1 MYNTKCFYIGLLCL
15 FFTSNVFSQTTI
27 QGKILDEQ
35 GESLLGANVIIN
47 GTSQGTVS
55 DQNGNFNLITSK
67 DIPFEIEVSFI
78 GFGSQNITV
87 NAEQLGIITLVVENS
102 FDEVIISASRRA
114 EKLQEAPSAV
124 SVITAKQVTESG
136 GSLSPLRAL
145 INTPG
150 VELQQQTGQRVN
162 VALRGSN
169 GVFSTSVF
177 PMLDYRSLISPGLE
191 FFDSQNSP
199 INQIDVERVEVVLGP
214 SSALYGPDVTS
225 GVVHFIS
232 KDPFKHPGTTA
243 ELIYGQRNT
252 FKVALRHGGHNT
264 NETFGYK
271 INARYG
277 SGNDFTLD
285 PDDTGDQAILNNFRT
300 AISRASISNAG
311 NVNTDESGT
320 KLFDTTQ
327 TQIPGYWSAA
337 ANASLYFR
345 PKNGMEVVTAGGW
358 NAGKAIFYNDL
369 GEGQAYGNEYWGQ
382 ARFKY
387 KGWFAQTYYIK
398 NDGGND
404 SNPNY
409 LNRTGLIVPLERS
422 HYEAQIQY
430 NFNAPTILNSEWTVG
445 LDYRD
450 AKADTENHVYGRNED
465 NDDYTLYGLYAQA
478 KFKLEPK
485 LDLFLAGSYDGYN
498 FTSEKTFSPRAALV
512 FKPSE
517 YQNLRFSFNQAANPL
532 PASDLY
538 FDLPI
543 QTVPGVFDVWI
554 TGAVNPYTFGS
565 NPQIDWLVPG
575 VPNTP
580 LAAGFPLAAAYAA
593 VTGAVLEGLTASAAQ
608 DPSLAQ
614 LLPIV
619 SGVLQNPASIP
630 TGFSPLVTTDTNGQP
645 LVTEDGNINLI
656 STLKSFEFGYKGVF
670 NKRLSVGFD
679 LYYLEQ
685 KGNAGFQQIS
695 PVATIVGLEGA
706 LGQGVQT
713 TTQPQIEALLIGA
726 GLDAATAAAT
736 ANAVGQQLNGAYT
749 QAGAEFLQALTN
761 AGLPF
766 HGVIPTEQ
774 APAGDAAKLIF
785 GYITQDPNRVSTNWG
800 FELNSKYFLTEH
812 LTSFVNYSWFSR
824 SEGQPGDLN
833 FPQNKVR
840 SGVSYQSEERISGSF
855 SYQWDQ
861 GYTSNVANFPG
872 EIDAKSLFDLTL
884 GFKFTPELK
893 LELAATNIFNN
904 EFRALPGLP
913 KIGRTATARI
923 LFDF

>member
-1 MYNTKCFYIGLLCL
+1 MRNTKCFYIGLFCL
-15 FFTSNVFSQTTI
+15 FFTSNIFSQTTV

-35 GESLLGANVIIN
+35 GEGLLGANIIIN

-55 DQNGNFNLITSK
+55 DQNGNFNLTTSK

-78 GFGSQNITV
+78 GFESQNITV
-87 NAEQLGIITLVVENS
+87 NTQQLGAITLAVENS

-114 EKLQEAPSAV
+114 EKLQEAPSVV

-162 VALRGSN
+162 IALRGSS

-243 ELIYGQRNT
+243 ELIYGERNT
-252 FKVALRHGGHNT
+252 FKVAVRHGGHNT

-285 PDDTGDQAILNNFRT
+285 PDDPEDQAVLSNLRT
-300 AISRASISNAG
+300 AISRASITNTG

-320 KLFDTTQ
+320 KLFDITQ

-369 GEGQAYGNEYWGQ
+369 GEVQAYGNEYWGQ

-398 NDGGND
+398 NDGGDD

-430 NFNAPTILNSEWTVG
+430 NFNVPTLSNSEWTVG

-450 AKADTENHVYGRNED
+450 AKADSENHVYGRNED
-465 NDDYTLYGLYAQA
+465 NDDYTLYGAYAQA

-485 LDLFLAGSYDGYN
+485 LDLFLAGRYDGYN

-512 FKPSE
+512 FKPST
-517 YQNLRFSFNQAANPL
+517 YHDLRFSFNQAANPL

-565 NPQIDWLVPG
+565 NPQIDWLIPD

-580 LAAGFPLAAAYAA
+580 VAAGFPLAAAYAA
-593 VTGAVLEGLTASAAQ
+593 VTGSVLEGLTVIAATN
-608 DPSLAQ
+608 PSLAQ

-619 SGVLQNPASIP
+619 SGVLQDPTSAPA
-630 TGFSPLVTTDTNGQP
+630 GFSPVVTTDTNGVP
-645 LVTEDGNINLI
+645 
-656 STLKSFEFGYKGVF
+656 
-670 NKRLSVGFD
+670 
-679 LYYLEQ
+679 
-685 KGNAGFQQIS
+685 
-695 PVATIVGLEGA
+695 
-706 LGQGVQT
+706 
-713 TTQPQIEALLIGA
+713 
-726 GLDAATAAAT
+726 
-736 ANAVGQQLNGAYT
+736 
-749 QAGAEFLQALTN
+749 
-761 AGLPF
+761 
-766 HGVIPTEQ
+766 
-774 APAGDAAKLIF
+774 
-785 GYITQDPNRVSTNWG
+785 
-800 FELNSKYFLTEH
+800 
-812 LTSFVNYSWFSR
+812 
-824 SEGQPGDLN
+824 
-833 FPQNKVR
+833 
-840 SGVSYQSEERISGSF
+840 
-855 SYQWDQ
+855 
-861 GYTSNVANFPG
+861 
-872 EIDAKSLFDLTL
+872 
-884 GFKFTPELK
+884 
-893 LELAATNIFNN
+893 
-904 EFRALPGLP
+904 
-913 KIGRTATARI
+913 
-923 LFDF
+923 

>member
-1 MYNTKCFYIGLLCL
+1 MRNTKCFYIGLFCL
-15 FFTSNVFSQTTI
+15 FFTSNIFSQTTV

-35 GESLLGANVIIN
+35 GEGLLGSNIIIN

-55 DQNGNFNLITSK
+55 DQNGNFNLTTSK

-78 GFGSQNITV
+78 GFESQNITV
-87 NAEQLGIITLVVENS
+87 NTQQLGAITLAVENS

-162 VALRGSN
+162 IALRGSS

-243 ELIYGQRNT
+243 ELIYGERNT
-252 FKVALRHGGHNT
+252 FKVAVRHGGHNT

-285 PDDTGDQAILNNFRT
+285 PDDPEDQAVLSNLRT
-300 AISRASISNAG
+300 AISRASITNTG

-320 KLFDTTQ
+320 KLFDITQ

-369 GEGQAYGNEYWGQ
+369 GEVQAYGNEYWGQ

-398 NDGGND
+398 NDGGDD

-430 NFNAPTILNSEWTVG
+430 NFNVPTLSNSEWTVG

-465 NDDYTLYGLYAQA
+465 NDDYTLYGAYAQA

-485 LDLFLAGSYDGYN
+485 LDLFLAGRYDGYN

-512 FKPSE
+512 FKPST
-517 YQNLRFSFNQAANPL
+517 YHDLRFSFNQAANPL

-565 NPQIDWLVPG
+565 NPQIDWLIPD

-580 LAAGFPLAAAYAA
+580 VAAGFPLAAAYAA
-593 VTGAVLEGLTASAAQ
+593 VTGSVLEGLTVIAATN
-608 DPSLAQ
+608 PSLAQ

-619 SGVLQNPASIP
+619 SGVLQDPTSAPA
-630 TGFSPLVTTDTNGQP
+630 GFSPVVTTDTNGVP
-645 LVTEDGNINLI
+645 
-656 STLKSFEFGYKGVF
+656 
-670 NKRLSVGFD
+670 
-679 LYYLEQ
+679 
-685 KGNAGFQQIS
+685 
-695 PVATIVGLEGA
+695 
-706 LGQGVQT
+706 
-713 TTQPQIEALLIGA
+713 
-726 GLDAATAAAT
+726 
-736 ANAVGQQLNGAYT
+736 
-749 QAGAEFLQALTN
+749 
-761 AGLPF
+761 
-766 HGVIPTEQ
+766 
-774 APAGDAAKLIF
+774 
-785 GYITQDPNRVSTNWG
+785 
-800 FELNSKYFLTEH
+800 
-812 LTSFVNYSWFSR
+812 
-824 SEGQPGDLN
+824 
-833 FPQNKVR
+833 
-840 SGVSYQSEERISGSF
+840 
-855 SYQWDQ
+855 
-861 GYTSNVANFPG
+861 
-872 EIDAKSLFDLTL
+872 
-884 GFKFTPELK
+884 
-893 LELAATNIFNN
+893 
-904 EFRALPGLP
+904 
-913 KIGRTATARI
+913 
-923 LFDF
+923 

>member
-1 MYNTKCFYIGLLCL
+1 
-15 FFTSNVFSQTTI
+15 
-27 QGKILDEQ
+27 
-35 GESLLGANVIIN
+35 
-47 GTSQGTVS
+47 
-55 DQNGNFNLITSK
+55 
-67 DIPFEIEVSFI
+67 
-78 GFGSQNITV
+78 
-87 NAEQLGIITLVVENS
+87 
-102 FDEVIISASRRA
+102 
-114 EKLQEAPSAV
+114 
-124 SVITAKQVTESG
+124 
-136 GSLSPLRAL
+136 
-145 INTPG
+145 
-150 VELQQQTGQRVN
+150 
-162 VALRGSN
+162 
-169 GVFSTSVF
+169 
-177 PMLDYRSLISPGLE
+177 
-191 FFDSQNSP
+191 
-199 INQIDVERVEVVLGP
+199 
-214 SSALYGPDVTS
+214 
-225 GVVHFIS
+225 
-232 KDPFKHPGTTA
+232 
-243 ELIYGQRNT
+243 
-252 FKVALRHGGHNT
+252 
-264 NETFGYK
+264 
-271 INARYG
+271 
-277 SGNDFTLD
+277 TLD
-285 PDDTGDQAILNNFRT
+285 PDDTDDQAILSNFRT
-300 AISRASISNAG
+300 AINRASISNAG

-485 LDLFLAGSYDGYN
+485 LDLFLAGRYDGYN

-565 NPQIDWLVPG
+565 NPQVDWLVPG
-575 VPNTP
+575 IPNTP
-580 LAAGFPLAAAYAA
+580 LAAGFPLATAHALITTPVIDGFTALASQNAAL
-593 VTGAVLEGLTASAAQ
+593 VPLIPIITA
-608 DPSLAQ
+608 
-614 LLPIV
+614 I
-619 SGVLQNPASIP
+619 LQNPANIP
-630 TGFSPLVTTDTNGQP
+630 IGSTPISTIDQSGNPLAV
-645 LVTEDGNINLI
+645 VDGNVNLI

-695 PVATIVGLEGA
+695 PFANIKDSEGILA
-706 LGQGVQT
+706 NSILSIRSQD
-713 TTQPQIEALLIGA
+713 QIENTLMSV
-726 GLDAATAAAT
+726 GLDADTASFIANQVNDGLNT
-736 ANAVGQQLNGAYT
+736 AYNT
-749 QAGAEFLQALTN
+749 LTSSP
-761 AGLPF
+761 L
-766 HGVIPTEQ
+766 GVIPTEQ
-774 APAGDAAKLIF
+774 APGGDAAKLIF

>member
-1 MYNTKCFYIGLLCL
+1 MRNTKCFYIGLFCL
-15 FFTSNVFSQTTI
+15 FFTSNIFSQTTV

-35 GESLLGANVIIN
+35 GEGLLGANIIIN

-55 DQNGNFNLITSK
+55 DQNGNFNLTTSK

-78 GFGSQNITV
+78 GFESQNITV
-87 NAEQLGIITLVVENS
+87 NTQQLGAITLAVENS

-162 VALRGSN
+162 IALRGSS

-243 ELIYGQRNT
+243 ELIYGERNT
-252 FKVALRHGGHNT
+252 FKVAVRHGGHNT

-285 PDDTGDQAILNNFRT
+285 PDDPEDQAVLSNLRT
-300 AISRASISNAG
+300 AISRASITNTG

-320 KLFDTTQ
+320 KLFDITQ

-369 GEGQAYGNEYWGQ
+369 GEVQAYGNEYWGQ

-398 NDGGND
+398 NDGGDD

-430 NFNAPTILNSEWTVG
+430 NFNVPTLSNSEWTVG

-465 NDDYTLYGLYAQA
+465 NDDYTLYGAYAQA

-485 LDLFLAGSYDGYN
+485 LDLFLAGRYDGYN

-512 FKPSE
+512 FKPST
-517 YQNLRFSFNQAANPL
+517 YHDLRFSFNQAANPL

-565 NPQIDWLVPG
+565 NPQIDWLIPD

-580 LAAGFPLAAAYAA
+580 VAAGFPLAAAYAA
-593 VTGAVLEGLTASAAQ
+593 VTGSVLEGLTVIAATN
-608 DPSLAQ
+608 PSLAQ

-619 SGVLQNPASIP
+619 SGVLQDPTSAPA
-630 TGFSPLVTTDTNGQP
+630 GFSPVVTTDTNGVP
-645 LVTEDGNINLI
+645 
-656 STLKSFEFGYKGVF
+656 
-670 NKRLSVGFD
+670 
-679 LYYLEQ
+679 
-685 KGNAGFQQIS
+685 
-695 PVATIVGLEGA
+695 
-706 LGQGVQT
+706 
-713 TTQPQIEALLIGA
+713 
-726 GLDAATAAAT
+726 
-736 ANAVGQQLNGAYT
+736 
-749 QAGAEFLQALTN
+749 
-761 AGLPF
+761 
-766 HGVIPTEQ
+766 
-774 APAGDAAKLIF
+774 
-785 GYITQDPNRVSTNWG
+785 
-800 FELNSKYFLTEH
+800 
-812 LTSFVNYSWFSR
+812 
-824 SEGQPGDLN
+824 
-833 FPQNKVR
+833 
-840 SGVSYQSEERISGSF
+840 
-855 SYQWDQ
+855 
-861 GYTSNVANFPG
+861 
-872 EIDAKSLFDLTL
+872 
-884 GFKFTPELK
+884 
-893 LELAATNIFNN
+893 
-904 EFRALPGLP
+904 
-913 KIGRTATARI
+913 
-923 LFDF
+923 

>member
-1 MYNTKCFYIGLLCL
+1 M
-15 FFTSNVFSQTTI
+15 
-27 QGKILDEQ
+27 
-35 GESLLGANVIIN
+35 GA
-47 GTSQGTVS
+47 
-55 DQNGNFNLITSK
+55 
-67 DIPFEIEVSFI
+67 
-78 GFGSQNITV
+78 
-87 NAEQLGIITLVVENS
+87 ITLAVENS

-114 EKLQEAPSAV
+114 KKLQEAPSAV

-162 VALRGSN
+162 IALRGSS

-243 ELIYGQRNT
+243 ELIYGERNT
-252 FKVALRHGGHNT
+252 FKVAVRHGGHNT

-285 PDDTGDQAILNNFRT
+285 PDDPEDQAVLSNLRT
-300 AISRASISNAG
+300 AISRASITNTG

-320 KLFDTTQ
+320 KLFDITQ

-369 GEGQAYGNEYWGQ
+369 GEVQAYGNEYWGQ

-398 NDGGND
+398 NDGGDD

-430 NFNAPTILNSEWTVG
+430 NFNVPTLSNSEWTVG

-465 NDDYTLYGLYAQA
+465 NDDYTLYGAYAQA

-485 LDLFLAGSYDGYN
+485 LDLFLAGRYDGYN

-512 FKPSE
+512 FKPST
-517 YQNLRFSFNQAANPL
+517 YHDLRFSFNQAANPL

-565 NPQIDWLVPG
+565 NPQIDWLIPD

-580 LAAGFPLAAAYAA
+580 VAAGFPLAAAYAA
-593 VTGAVLEGLTASAAQ
+593 VTGSVLEGLTAIAATN
-608 DPSLAQ
+608 PSLAQ

-619 SGVLQNPASIP
+619 SGVLQDPTSAPA
-630 TGFSPLVTTDTNGQP
+630 GFSPVVTTDTNGVP
-645 LVTEDGNINLI
+645 
-656 STLKSFEFGYKGVF
+656 
-670 NKRLSVGFD
+670 
-679 LYYLEQ
+679 
-685 KGNAGFQQIS
+685 
-695 PVATIVGLEGA
+695 
-706 LGQGVQT
+706 
-713 TTQPQIEALLIGA
+713 
-726 GLDAATAAAT
+726 
-736 ANAVGQQLNGAYT
+736 
-749 QAGAEFLQALTN
+749 
-761 AGLPF
+761 
-766 HGVIPTEQ
+766 
-774 APAGDAAKLIF
+774 
-785 GYITQDPNRVSTNWG
+785 
-800 FELNSKYFLTEH
+800 
-812 LTSFVNYSWFSR
+812 
-824 SEGQPGDLN
+824 
-833 FPQNKVR
+833 
-840 SGVSYQSEERISGSF
+840 
-855 SYQWDQ
+855 
-861 GYTSNVANFPG
+861 
-872 EIDAKSLFDLTL
+872 
-884 GFKFTPELK
+884 
-893 LELAATNIFNN
+893 
-904 EFRALPGLP
+904 
-913 KIGRTATARI
+913 
-923 LFDF
+923 

>member
-1 MYNTKCFYIGLLCL
+1 LPLFFIKPDVFFIIEALKFYIIRNTKCFYIGLFCL
-15 FFTSNVFSQTTI
+15 FFTSNIFSQTTV

-35 GESLLGANVIIN
+35 GEGLLGANIIIN

-55 DQNGNFNLITSK
+55 DQNGNFNLTTSK

-78 GFGSQNITV
+78 GFQSQNITV
-87 NAEQLGIITLVVENS
+87 NTQQLGAITLAVENS

-114 EKLQEAPSAV
+114 KKLQEAPSAV

-162 VALRGSN
+162 IALRGSS

-243 ELIYGQRNT
+243 ELIYGERNT
-252 FKVALRHGGHNT
+252 FKVAVRHGGHNT

-285 PDDTGDQAILNNFRT
+285 PDDPEDQAVLSNLRT
-300 AISRASISNAG
+300 AISRASITNTG

-320 KLFDTTQ
+320 KLFDITQ

-369 GEGQAYGNEYWGQ
+369 GEVKAYGNEYWGQ

-398 NDGGND
+398 NDGGDD

-430 NFNAPTILNSEWTVG
+430 NFNVPTLSNSEWTVG

-465 NDDYTLYGLYAQA
+465 NDDYTLYGAYAQA

-485 LDLFLAGSYDGYN
+485 LDLFLAGRYDGYN

-512 FKPSE
+512 FKPST
-517 YQNLRFSFNQAANPL
+517 YHDLRFSFNQAANPL

-565 NPQIDWLVPG
+565 NPQIDWLIPD

-580 LAAGFPLAAAYAA
+580 VAAGFPLAAAYAA
-593 VTGAVLEGLTASAAQ
+593 VTGSVLEGLTAIAATN
-608 DPSLAQ
+608 PSLAQ

-619 SGVLQNPASIP
+619 SGVLQDPTSAPA
-630 TGFSPLVTTDTNGQP
+630 GFSPVVTTDTNGVP
-645 LVTEDGNINLI
+645 
-656 STLKSFEFGYKGVF
+656 
-670 NKRLSVGFD
+670 
-679 LYYLEQ
+679 
-685 KGNAGFQQIS
+685 
-695 PVATIVGLEGA
+695 
-706 LGQGVQT
+706 
-713 TTQPQIEALLIGA
+713 
-726 GLDAATAAAT
+726 
-736 ANAVGQQLNGAYT
+736 
-749 QAGAEFLQALTN
+749 
-761 AGLPF
+761 
-766 HGVIPTEQ
+766 
-774 APAGDAAKLIF
+774 
-785 GYITQDPNRVSTNWG
+785 
-800 FELNSKYFLTEH
+800 
-812 LTSFVNYSWFSR
+812 
-824 SEGQPGDLN
+824 
-833 FPQNKVR
+833 
-840 SGVSYQSEERISGSF
+840 
-855 SYQWDQ
+855 
-861 GYTSNVANFPG
+861 
-872 EIDAKSLFDLTL
+872 
-884 GFKFTPELK
+884 
-893 LELAATNIFNN
+893 
-904 EFRALPGLP
+904 
-913 KIGRTATARI
+913 
-923 LFDF
+923 

>member
-1 MYNTKCFYIGLLCL
+1 
-15 FFTSNVFSQTTI
+15 
-27 QGKILDEQ
+27 
-35 GESLLGANVIIN
+35 
-47 GTSQGTVS
+47 
-55 DQNGNFNLITSK
+55 
-67 DIPFEIEVSFI
+67 
-78 GFGSQNITV
+78 
-87 NAEQLGIITLVVENS
+87 
-102 FDEVIISASRRA
+102 
-114 EKLQEAPSAV
+114 
-124 SVITAKQVTESG
+124 
-136 GSLSPLRAL
+136 
-145 INTPG
+145 
-150 VELQQQTGQRVN
+150 
-162 VALRGSN
+162 
-169 GVFSTSVF
+169 
-177 PMLDYRSLISPGLE
+177 MLDYRSLISPGLE

-285 PDDTGDQAILNNFRT
+285 PDDTDDQDILNNFRT

-409 LNRTGLIVPLERS
+409 LNRNGLIVPLERS

-430 NFNAPTILNSEWTVG
+430 NFNAPTILNSKWTVG

-485 LDLFLAGSYDGYN
+485 LDLFLAGSYDGYK

-517 YQNLRFSFNQAANPL
+517 YQNLCFSFNQAANPL

-543 QTVPGVFDVWI
+543 QTVPGVFDV
-554 TGAVNPYTFGS
+554 
-565 NPQIDWLVPG
+565 
-575 VPNTP
+575 
-580 LAAGFPLAAAYAA
+580 
-593 VTGAVLEGLTASAAQ
+593 
-608 DPSLAQ
+608 
-614 LLPIV
+614 
-619 SGVLQNPASIP
+619 
-630 TGFSPLVTTDTNGQP
+630 
-645 LVTEDGNINLI
+645 
-656 STLKSFEFGYKGVF
+656 
-670 NKRLSVGFD
+670 
-679 LYYLEQ
+679 
-685 KGNAGFQQIS
+685 
-695 PVATIVGLEGA
+695 
-706 LGQGVQT
+706 
-713 TTQPQIEALLIGA
+713 
-726 GLDAATAAAT
+726 
-736 ANAVGQQLNGAYT
+736 
-749 QAGAEFLQALTN
+749 
-761 AGLPF
+761 
-766 HGVIPTEQ
+766 
-774 APAGDAAKLIF
+774 
-785 GYITQDPNRVSTNWG
+785 
-800 FELNSKYFLTEH
+800 
-812 LTSFVNYSWFSR
+812 
-824 SEGQPGDLN
+824 
-833 FPQNKVR
+833 
-840 SGVSYQSEERISGSF
+840 
-855 SYQWDQ
+855 
-861 GYTSNVANFPG
+861 
-872 EIDAKSLFDLTL
+872 
-884 GFKFTPELK
+884 
-893 LELAATNIFNN
+893 
-904 EFRALPGLP
+904 
-913 KIGRTATARI
+913 
-923 LFDF
+923 

>member
-1 MYNTKCFYIGLLCL
+1 MHNTKCFYIGLLCL

-102 FDEVIISASRRA
+102 FDEVIISALRRA

-162 VALRGSN
+162 IALRGSN

-264 NETFGYK
+264 KETFGYK

-409 LNRTGLIVPLERS
+409 LNRTRLIVPLERS

-485 LDLFLAGSYDGYN
+485 LDLFLAGRYDGYN

-517 YQNLRFSFNQAANPL
+517 YQNLCFSFNQAANPL

-543 QTVPGVFDVWI
+543 QTVPGVFDV
-554 TGAVNPYTFGS
+554 
-565 NPQIDWLVPG
+565 
-575 VPNTP
+575 
-580 LAAGFPLAAAYAA
+580 
-593 VTGAVLEGLTASAAQ
+593 
-608 DPSLAQ
+608 
-614 LLPIV
+614 
-619 SGVLQNPASIP
+619 
-630 TGFSPLVTTDTNGQP
+630 
-645 LVTEDGNINLI
+645 
-656 STLKSFEFGYKGVF
+656 
-670 NKRLSVGFD
+670 
-679 LYYLEQ
+679 
-685 KGNAGFQQIS
+685 
-695 PVATIVGLEGA
+695 
-706 LGQGVQT
+706 
-713 TTQPQIEALLIGA
+713 
-726 GLDAATAAAT
+726 
-736 ANAVGQQLNGAYT
+736 
-749 QAGAEFLQALTN
+749 
-761 AGLPF
+761 
-766 HGVIPTEQ
+766 
-774 APAGDAAKLIF
+774 
-785 GYITQDPNRVSTNWG
+785 
-800 FELNSKYFLTEH
+800 
-812 LTSFVNYSWFSR
+812 
-824 SEGQPGDLN
+824 
-833 FPQNKVR
+833 
-840 SGVSYQSEERISGSF
+840 
-855 SYQWDQ
+855 
-861 GYTSNVANFPG
+861 
-872 EIDAKSLFDLTL
+872 
-884 GFKFTPELK
+884 
-893 LELAATNIFNN
+893 
-904 EFRALPGLP
+904 
-913 KIGRTATARI
+913 
-923 LFDF
+923 

>member
-1 MYNTKCFYIGLLCL
+1 MRNTKCFYIGLFCL
-15 FFTSNVFSQTTI
+15 FFTSNIFSQTTV

-35 GESLLGANVIIN
+35 GEGLLGANIIIN

-55 DQNGNFNLITSK
+55 DQNGNFNLTTSK

-78 GFGSQNITV
+78 GFESQNITV
-87 NAEQLGIITLVVENS
+87 NTQQLGAITLAVENS

-114 EKLQEAPSAV
+114 KKLQEAPSAV

-162 VALRGSN
+162 IALRGSS

-243 ELIYGQRNT
+243 ELIYGERNT
-252 FKVALRHGGHNT
+252 FKVAVRHGGHNT

-285 PDDTGDQAILNNFRT
+285 PDDPEDQAVLSNLRT
-300 AISRASISNAG
+300 AISRASITNTG

-320 KLFDTTQ
+320 KLFDITQ

-369 GEGQAYGNEYWGQ
+369 GEVQAYGNEYWGQ

-398 NDGGND
+398 NDGGDD

-430 NFNAPTILNSEWTVG
+430 NFNVPTLSNSEWTVG

-465 NDDYTLYGLYAQA
+465 NDDYMLYGAYAQA

-485 LDLFLAGSYDGYN
+485 LDLF
-498 FTSEKTFSPRAALV
+498 
-512 FKPSE
+512 
-517 YQNLRFSFNQAANPL
+517 
-532 PASDLY
+532 
-538 FDLPI
+538 
-543 QTVPGVFDVWI
+543 
-554 TGAVNPYTFGS
+554 
-565 NPQIDWLVPG
+565 
-575 VPNTP
+575 
-580 LAAGFPLAAAYAA
+580 
-593 VTGAVLEGLTASAAQ
+593 
-608 DPSLAQ
+608 
-614 LLPIV
+614 
-619 SGVLQNPASIP
+619 
-630 TGFSPLVTTDTNGQP
+630 
-645 LVTEDGNINLI
+645 
-656 STLKSFEFGYKGVF
+656 
-670 NKRLSVGFD
+670 
-679 LYYLEQ
+679 
-685 KGNAGFQQIS
+685 
-695 PVATIVGLEGA
+695 
-706 LGQGVQT
+706 
-713 TTQPQIEALLIGA
+713 
-726 GLDAATAAAT
+726 
-736 ANAVGQQLNGAYT
+736 
-749 QAGAEFLQALTN
+749 
-761 AGLPF
+761 
-766 HGVIPTEQ
+766 
-774 APAGDAAKLIF
+774 
-785 GYITQDPNRVSTNWG
+785 
-800 FELNSKYFLTEH
+800 
-812 LTSFVNYSWFSR
+812 
-824 SEGQPGDLN
+824 
-833 FPQNKVR
+833 
-840 SGVSYQSEERISGSF
+840 
-855 SYQWDQ
+855 
-861 GYTSNVANFPG
+861 
-872 EIDAKSLFDLTL
+872 
-884 GFKFTPELK
+884 
-893 LELAATNIFNN
+893 
-904 EFRALPGLP
+904 
-913 KIGRTATARI
+913 
-923 LFDF
+923 

>member
-1 MYNTKCFYIGLLCL
+1 MHNTKCFYIGLLCL

-162 VALRGSN
+162 IALRGSN

-285 PDDTGDQAILNNFRT
+285 PDDTDDQAILNNFRT

-409 LNRTGLIVPLERS
+409 LNRTRLIVPLERS

-485 LDLFLAGSYDGYN
+485 LDLFLAGRYDGYN

-517 YQNLRFSFNQAANPL
+517 YQNLRFSFQ
-532 PASDLY
+532 
-538 FDLPI
+538 
-543 QTVPGVFDVWI
+543 
-554 TGAVNPYTFGS
+554 
-565 NPQIDWLVPG
+565 
-575 VPNTP
+575 
-580 LAAGFPLAAAYAA
+580 
-593 VTGAVLEGLTASAAQ
+593 
-608 DPSLAQ
+608 PS
-614 LLPIV
+614 
-619 SGVLQNPASIP
+619 SKP
-630 TGFSPLVTTDTNGQP
+630 TSCF
-645 LVTEDGNINLI
+645 
-656 STLKSFEFGYKGVF
+656 
-670 NKRLSVGFD
+670 R
-679 LYYLEQ
+679 
-685 KGNAGFQQIS
+685 
-695 PVATIVGLEGA
+695 
-706 LGQGVQT
+706 
-713 TTQPQIEALLIGA
+713 
-726 GLDAATAAAT
+726 
-736 ANAVGQQLNGAYT
+736 
-749 QAGAEFLQALTN
+749 
-761 AGLPF
+761 
-766 HGVIPTEQ
+766 
-774 APAGDAAKLIF
+774 
-785 GYITQDPNRVSTNWG
+785 
-800 FELNSKYFLTEH
+800 
-812 LTSFVNYSWFSR
+812 
-824 SEGQPGDLN
+824 
-833 FPQNKVR
+833 
-840 SGVSYQSEERISGSF
+840 
-855 SYQWDQ
+855 
-861 GYTSNVANFPG
+861 
-872 EIDAKSLFDLTL
+872 SLFR
-884 GFKFTPELK
+884 FTHSNCPRS
-893 LELAATNIFNN
+893 F
-904 EFRALPGLP
+904 
-913 KIGRTATARI
+913 
-923 LFDF
+923 

>member
-1 MYNTKCFYIGLLCL
+1 MRNTKCFYIGLFCL
-15 FFTSNVFSQTTI
+15 FFTSNIFSQTTV

-35 GESLLGANVIIN
+35 GEGLLGANIIIN

-55 DQNGNFNLITSK
+55 DQNGNFNLTTSK

-78 GFGSQNITV
+78 GFESQNITV
-87 NAEQLGIITLVVENS
+87 NTQQLGAITLAVENS

-162 VALRGSN
+162 IALRGSS

-243 ELIYGQRNT
+243 ELIYGERNT
-252 FKVALRHGGHNT
+252 FKVAVRHGGHNT

-285 PDDTGDQAILNNFRT
+285 PDDPEDQAVLSNLRT
-300 AISRASISNAG
+300 AISRASITNTG

-320 KLFDTTQ
+320 KLFDITQ

-369 GEGQAYGNEYWGQ
+369 GEVKAYGNEYWGQ

-398 NDGGND
+398 NDGGDD

-430 NFNAPTILNSEWTVG
+430 NFNVPTLSNSEWTVG

-465 NDDYTLYGLYAQA
+465 NDDYTLYGAYAQA

-485 LDLFLAGSYDGYN
+485 LDLFLAGRYDGYN

-512 FKPSE
+512 FKPST
-517 YQNLRFSFNQAANPL
+517 YHDLRFSFNQAANPL

-565 NPQIDWLVPG
+565 NPQIDWLIPD

-580 LAAGFPLAAAYAA
+580 VAAGFPLAAAYAA
-593 VTGAVLEGLTASAAQ
+593 VTGSVLEGLTAIAATN
-608 DPSLAQ
+608 PSLAQ

-619 SGVLQNPASIP
+619 SGVLQDPTSAPA
-630 TGFSPLVTTDTNGQP
+630 GFSPVVTTDTNGVP
-645 LVTEDGNINLI
+645 
-656 STLKSFEFGYKGVF
+656 
-670 NKRLSVGFD
+670 
-679 LYYLEQ
+679 
-685 KGNAGFQQIS
+685 
-695 PVATIVGLEGA
+695 
-706 LGQGVQT
+706 
-713 TTQPQIEALLIGA
+713 
-726 GLDAATAAAT
+726 
-736 ANAVGQQLNGAYT
+736 
-749 QAGAEFLQALTN
+749 
-761 AGLPF
+761 
-766 HGVIPTEQ
+766 
-774 APAGDAAKLIF
+774 
-785 GYITQDPNRVSTNWG
+785 
-800 FELNSKYFLTEH
+800 
-812 LTSFVNYSWFSR
+812 
-824 SEGQPGDLN
+824 
-833 FPQNKVR
+833 
-840 SGVSYQSEERISGSF
+840 
-855 SYQWDQ
+855 
-861 GYTSNVANFPG
+861 
-872 EIDAKSLFDLTL
+872 
-884 GFKFTPELK
+884 
-893 LELAATNIFNN
+893 
-904 EFRALPGLP
+904 
-913 KIGRTATARI
+913 
-923 LFDF
+923 

>member
-1 MYNTKCFYIGLLCL
+1 MRNTKCFYIGLFCL
-15 FFTSNVFSQTTI
+15 FFTSNIFSQTTV

-35 GESLLGANVIIN
+35 GEGLLGANIIIN

-55 DQNGNFNLITSK
+55 DQNGNFNLTTSK

-78 GFGSQNITV
+78 GFESQNITV
-87 NAEQLGIITLVVENS
+87 NTQQLGAITLAVENS

-114 EKLQEAPSAV
+114 EKLQEAPSVV

-162 VALRGSN
+162 IALRGSS

-243 ELIYGQRNT
+243 ELIYGERNT
-252 FKVALRHGGHNT
+252 FKVAVRHGGHNT

-285 PDDTGDQAILNNFRT
+285 PDDPEDQAVLSNLRT
-300 AISRASISNAG
+300 AISRASITNTG

-320 KLFDTTQ
+320 KLFDITQ

-369 GEGQAYGNEYWGQ
+369 GEVQAYGNEYWGQ

-398 NDGGND
+398 NDGGDD

-430 NFNAPTILNSEWTVG
+430 NFNVPTLSNSEWTVG

-465 NDDYTLYGLYAQA
+465 NDDYTLYGAYAQA

-485 LDLFLAGSYDGYN
+485 LDLFLAGRYDGYN

-512 FKPSE
+512 FKPST
-517 YQNLRFSFNQAANPL
+517 YHDLRFSFNQAANPL

-565 NPQIDWLVPG
+565 NPQIDWLIPD

-580 LAAGFPLAAAYAA
+580 VAAGFPLAAAYAA
-593 VTGAVLEGLTASAAQ
+593 VTGSVLEGLTVIAATN
-608 DPSLAQ
+608 PSLAQ

-619 SGVLQNPASIP
+619 SGVLQDPTSAPA
-630 TGFSPLVTTDTNGQP
+630 GFSPVVTTDTNGVP
-645 LVTEDGNINLI
+645 
-656 STLKSFEFGYKGVF
+656 
-670 NKRLSVGFD
+670 
-679 LYYLEQ
+679 
-685 KGNAGFQQIS
+685 
-695 PVATIVGLEGA
+695 
-706 LGQGVQT
+706 
-713 TTQPQIEALLIGA
+713 
-726 GLDAATAAAT
+726 
-736 ANAVGQQLNGAYT
+736 
-749 QAGAEFLQALTN
+749 
-761 AGLPF
+761 
-766 HGVIPTEQ
+766 
-774 APAGDAAKLIF
+774 
-785 GYITQDPNRVSTNWG
+785 
-800 FELNSKYFLTEH
+800 
-812 LTSFVNYSWFSR
+812 
-824 SEGQPGDLN
+824 
-833 FPQNKVR
+833 
-840 SGVSYQSEERISGSF
+840 
-855 SYQWDQ
+855 
-861 GYTSNVANFPG
+861 
-872 EIDAKSLFDLTL
+872 
-884 GFKFTPELK
+884 
-893 LELAATNIFNN
+893 
-904 EFRALPGLP
+904 
-913 KIGRTATARI
+913 
-923 LFDF
+923 